1 MFESRKNYYSTR
13 RNYYSK
19 KKSAPYYLKHS
30 NSKYKSK
37 RPKGA
42 LIEIEDN
49 FTYQN
54 TEPTTSKTSNE
65 IDSQKQLTEQQQP
78 QDESNVNVPCKEVSE
93 FTLSF
98 EQEKETSY
106 DKDTEDDKE
115 NNLELANLQNNKL
128 NIKDDNN
135 NNNNNTE
142 PHIKNTKSSSSLSSS
157 ELSIE
162 TLPQNNQLHNNVT
175 STNSSTPQINLS
187 NETLKEAYFFP
198 KKLTNIY
205 NYIYNQFQYQCHLY
219 NNVNNT
225 QFYQGHHQPQFR
237 TTSNNNITSSFNLNP
252 PSFTNTISSNN
263 PNQNPSYLRHNSS
276 SNTSSTLL
284 VRSNSSVTSSSNS
297 SCSIAPFSYY
307 DTSTPP
313 FSVCNTSQT
322 NNIPP
327 KLNANSFGLNK
338 INIPNINGNNNIALS
353 NGNTLTDKE
362 KENTDVLSINLKISD
377 KEILMFKIRRYD
389 DMFQTVKIFCE
400 INHLE
405 QKFIRP
411 LILHVIKAMNII
423 YGIVNMTLNED
434 EIKELQRIK
443 GEIV

>member
-1 MFESRKNYYSTR
+1 
-13 RNYYSK
+13 
-19 KKSAPYYLKHS
+19 
-30 NSKYKSK
+30 
-37 RPKGA
+37 
-42 LIEIEDN
+42 
-49 FTYQN
+49 
-54 TEPTTSKTSNE
+54 
-65 IDSQKQLTEQQQP
+65 
-78 QDESNVNVPCKEVSE
+78 
-93 FTLSF
+93 
-98 EQEKETSY
+98 
-106 DKDTEDDKE
+106 
-115 NNLELANLQNNKL
+115 
-128 NIKDDNN
+128 
-135 NNNNNTE
+135 
-142 PHIKNTKSSSSLSSS
+142 
-157 ELSIE
+157 
-162 TLPQNNQLHNNVT
+162 
-175 STNSSTPQINLS
+175 
-187 NETLKEAYFFP
+187 
-198 KKLTNIY
+198 
-205 NYIYNQFQYQCHLY
+205 
-219 NNVNNT
+219 
-225 QFYQGHHQPQFR
+225 
-237 TTSNNNITSSFNLNP
+237 
-252 PSFTNTISSNN
+252 
-263 PNQNPSYLRHNSS
+263 
-276 SNTSSTLL
+276 

-313 FSVCNTSQT
+313 FSVGTTSQT

-338 INIPNINGNNNIALS
+338 INIPNINGNNNIALN